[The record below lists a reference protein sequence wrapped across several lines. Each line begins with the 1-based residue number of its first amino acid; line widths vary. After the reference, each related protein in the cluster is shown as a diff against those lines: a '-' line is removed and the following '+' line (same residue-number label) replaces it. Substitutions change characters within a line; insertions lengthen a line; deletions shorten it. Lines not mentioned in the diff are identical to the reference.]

1 MLQSELLNCLK
12 GYVTNLKQAG
22 SPLLSHPNFH
32 QYIED
37 LKAYYR
43 DGNAESLLAFTPFL
57 DDKTLETPLDKYYFY
72 QNTWAAR
79 KIFGIRPK
87 QVVDVGSTALLVGI
101 ISQCIPT
108 ISIDIRPLPVSL
120 PGLICRH
127 GAITDLPFDD
137 ATVEFLSSMCVIEHV
152 GLGRY
157 GDTIDTQGSIKA
169 FREVSR
175 VIKTGGHF
183 LFSVPLSHTPALSF
197 NAHRIFSKPQVLSL
211 LPGFT
216 LLEEQ
221 FFYPESGNEKDV
233 ARLQGAQFCIW
244 CVHMIKNQ
252 VRGIAVVRK

>member
-1 MLQSELLNCLK
+1 MIQSDLLNCLK

-22 SPLLSHPNFH
+22 SPLLSHPNFP

-37 LKAYYR
+37 IKAYYR
-43 DGNAESLLAFTPFL
+43 DGNAESLLAFTPCL
-57 DDKTLETPLDKYYFY
+57 DDKTLETNFDKHYFY
-72 QNTWAAR
+72 QDTWAAR
-79 KIFGIRPK
+79 KVFEIQPK

-108 ISIDIRPLPVSL
+108 VSIDVRPLPVSL
-120 PGLICRH
+120 PGLICKR
-127 GAITDLPFDD
+127 GTITGLPFDD

-157 GDTIDTQGSIKA
+157 GDAIDTQGSVKA

-183 LFSVPLSHTPALSF
+183 LFSVPLSHTPALCF
-197 NAHRIFSKPQVLSL
+197 NAHRIFSKPQVLFL

-216 LLEEQ
+216 LREEQ
-221 FFYPESGNEKDV
+221 FFFPEPGSEKDV
-233 ARLQGAQFCIW
+233 AGLQGDQFCVW
-244 CVHMIKNQ
+244 CAHMIKNEE
-252 VRGIAVVRK
+252 RK